1 LWRYNIREEED
12 VLNACVLLKVVP
24 TKANTI
30 LDYARKV
37 ADARKVY
44 FTYGRFDI
52 AIFVEVEDYKKLREI
67 TTQINDIEGV
77 RSTETLPEA

>member
-1 LWRYNIREEED
+1 M
-12 VLNACVLLKVVP
+12 LNACVLLKVVP
-24 TKANTI
+24 TKAKVI
-30 LDYARKV
+30 LGEVREVACVRK
-37 ADARKVY
+37 AY

-67 TTQINDIEGV
+67 TTQINGLEGV